1 MSPNC
6 KIHLLD
12 GGLGT
17 TLGDSHQVQFTQK
30 EPLWSSQLLIPTHP
44 HGPKTLLATQKSFV
58 DAGADILL
66 TATYQTSYEG
76 FAGSGYAVHSHSSES
91 SSTKKEDGDKEEV
104 NGIMRSAI
112 DIATNAFS
120 TKKDSNGKI
129 ALSLGAY
136 GASMTPGQEY
146 TGKYDDDHK
155 SSEQLSSWHHE
166 RISVFSRQPEC
177 WNRIDYVAFETI
189 PLLEEIEG
197 VRKSMGEV
205 ERVNGGEAGSKPF
218 WITCVF
224 PGEGNCLP
232 GGTPVKQ
239 IVQAMLGKKADSP
252 VPFGIGLNCTKVGKV
267 EDLILEFEREV
278 QALIEKGDISEWP
291 SLVVYPDGTIQGE
304 VYNTST
310 KVWEIR
316 EPPGKDDLQWDEAVL
331 EIVRRTRER
340 ALWKEI
346 IVGGCCKTTPREI
359 GKLRERIDRLD
370 KE

>member
-1 MSPNC
+1 MSSNC

-17 TLGDSHQVQFTQK
+17 TLGDSHKVQFTQK

-76 FAGSGYAVHSHSSES
+76 FGGSGYAVHSHSSPKSER
-91 SSTKKEDGDKEEV
+91 EDGDKKVV

-112 DIATNAFS
+112 DIASDAFS
-120 TKKDSNGKI
+120 TQKDSNGKI

-136 GASMTPGQEY
+136 GAIMTPGQEY
-146 TGKYDDDHK
+146 TGKYDDEHK

-166 RISVFSRQPEC
+166 RISVFSRDSKC
-177 WNRIDYVAFETI
+177 WERVDYVAFETI
-189 PLLEEIEG
+189 PLLAEIEG

-205 ERVNGGEAGSKPF
+205 ERLNGGAAGSKPF

-224 PGEGNCLP
+224 PGEGYCLP
-232 GGTPVKQ
+232 DGSSVQQ
-239 IVQAMLGKKADSP
+239 IVKAMLGKNDGSP

-267 EDLILEFEREV
+267 E
-278 QALIEKGDISEWP
+278 ALIIDFEQSVNALVESGEISERP
-291 SLVVYPDGTIQGE
+291 SLVVYPDGTTKGE

-316 EPPGKDDLQWDEAVL
+316 EPPGKDDLHWDEAVL
-331 EIVRRTRER
+331 EIVKGARER
-340 ALWKEI
+340 GFWREI

>member
-1 MSPNC
+1 MSPGC

-17 TLGDSHQVQFTQK
+17 TLGDSHQVQFTEK

-76 FAGSGYAVHSHSSES
+76 FGGSGYAVHSRS
-91 SSTKKEDGDKEEV
+91 SSNSGKEDGDKEEV
-104 NGIMRSAI
+104 NSIMRSAV
-112 DIATNAFS
+112 DIASDAFS

-136 GASMTPGQEY
+136 GAIMTPGQEY

-166 RISVFSRQPEC
+166 RISVFSRDPKC
-177 WNRIDYVAFETI
+177 WDRVDYVAFETI

-205 ERVNGGEAGSKPF
+205 ENSNSGTAGSKPF

-232 GGTPVKQ
+232 GGSSVQQ
-239 IVQAMLGKKADSP
+239 IVQAMLGNKDGSP

-267 EDLILEFEREV
+267 ESLIVEFEQEV
-278 QALIEKGDISEWP
+278 KALIGKGDISEWP
-291 SLVVYPDGTIQGE
+291 SLVVYPDGTIKGE

-316 EPPGKDDLQWDEAVL
+316 EPPGKEDLQWDEAVL
-331 EIVRRTRER
+331 EIVRRARDR
-340 ALWKEI
+340 GLWKDI

>member
-17 TLGDSHQVQFTQK
+17 TLGDSHRVQFTQK

-44 HGPKTLLATQKSFV
+44 HGPKTLLATQQSFV

-76 FAGSGYAVHSHSSES
+76 FGGSGYAVHSHSSS
-91 SSTKKEDGDKEEV
+91 SSGNEDGDKEV
-104 NGIMRSAI
+104 VDGIMRSAI
-112 DIATNAFS
+112 DIAYNAFS
-120 TKKDSNGKI
+120 TQKDSNGKI

-136 GASMTPGQEY
+136 GAIMTPGQEY
-146 TGKYDDDHK
+146 TGKYDDEHK
-155 SSEQLSSWHHE
+155 SSLQLSSWHHE
-166 RISVFSRQPEC
+166 RISVFSRDPKC
-177 WNRIDYVAFETI
+177 WERIDYVAFETI

-205 ERVNGGEAGSKPF
+205 ERLNGKKPF
-218 WITCVF
+218 WVACVF
-224 PGEGNCLP
+224 PGEGYCLP
-232 GGTPVKQ
+232 DGSSVQ
-239 IVQAMLGKKADSP
+239 QAVQAMLCKKDGSP

-267 EDLILEFEREV
+267 E
-278 QALIEKGDISEWP
+278 ALIKDFEHSVNALVESKEISEWP
-291 SLVVYPDGTIQGE
+291 SLVVYPDGTTKGE

-316 EPPGKDDLQWDEAVL
+316 EPSGKDDLQWDEAVL
-331 EIVRRTRER
+331 EIVKRTRER
-340 ALWKEI
+340 GFWREI

-370 KE
+370 EE

>member
-1 MSPNC
+1 MSSKC

-17 TLGDSHQVQFTQK
+17 TLGDSHQVQFTEK

-66 TATYQTSYEG
+66 TATYQASYEG
-76 FAGSGYAVHSHSSES
+76 FGGSGYVVHSHSSFDS
-91 SSTKKEDGDKEEV
+91 GQEDGDKEEV
-104 NGIMRSAI
+104 NEIMRSAL
-112 DIATNAFS
+112 DIASNAFS
-120 TKKDSNGKI
+120 IKKDSNGKI

-136 GASMTPGQEY
+136 GAIMTPGQEY
-146 TGKYDDDHK
+146 TGKYDDQHK

-166 RISVFSRQPEC
+166 RISVFSRDPKS
-177 WNRIDYVAFETI
+177 WDRVDYVAFETI

-205 ERVNGGEAGSKPF
+205 ERSNGGKTGSKPF

-224 PGEGNCLP
+224 PGEGDCLP
-232 GGTPVKQ
+232 DGSSVQ
-239 IVQAMLGKKADSP
+239 RIVQAMLSKKDGSP
-252 VPFGIGLNCTKVGKV
+252 EPFGIGLNCTKVGKV
-267 EDLILEFEREV
+267 EALILDFEREV
-278 QALIEKGDISEWP
+278 KSLVEKGDISEWP
-291 SLVVYPDGTIQGE
+291 SLVVYPDGTIKGE

-316 EPPGKDDLQWDEAVL
+316 EPPGEEDLQWDEAVL
-331 EIVRRTRER
+331 EIVRRTRDR
-340 ALWKEI
+340 GLWKEI

-370 KE
+370 ME